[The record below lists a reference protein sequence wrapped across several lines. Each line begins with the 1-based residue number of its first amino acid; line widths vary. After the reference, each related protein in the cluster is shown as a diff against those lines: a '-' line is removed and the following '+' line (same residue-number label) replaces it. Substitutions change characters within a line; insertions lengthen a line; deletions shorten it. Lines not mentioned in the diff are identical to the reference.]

1 MRAMSLLEIR
11 DLYVHF
17 KTFDGDLKVLDG
29 VNITIFEG
37 EQVGLVGES
46 GCGKTLTGKTILGI
60 LPMPP
65 ANIPTGE
72 IHFLGSQILE
82 MSPRERRRLSSQGLS
97 AIFQDPLAA
106 LNPVYKIGQQLGDVL
121 KYSAK
126 AKGKNLARKEIRAQS
141 IALLRATGLPDPERI
156 LNSYPVQLSGGMRQR
171 VCISE
176 ALSTGA
182 KLLVADEPTTN
193 LDVTIQYQILKLLNQ
208 LPEER
213 GASILLISHS
223 LGVVRNFTERVYI
236 MYAGSIVETAK
247 TSVVFSDPLH
257 PYTKGLL
264 SSVPQLIPKAMSEG
278 IKGDI
283 PNYLEP
289 PKGCRFHPR
298 CEHAMPICRMEKPLS
313 SSSGDDHKVACF
325 LYQG

>member
-1 MRAMSLLEIR
+1 MREKSLLVIK
-11 DLYVHF
+11 DLYVYF
-17 KTFDGDLKVLDG
+17 KMFEGELKVLDG
-29 VNITIFEG
+29 VNITVLEE

-65 ANIPTGE
+65 ANIPKGE
-72 IHFLGSQILE
+72 IHFLGSQILN
-82 MSPRERRRLSSQGLS
+82 MPPRERRRLSSQGLS

-126 AKGKNLARKEIRAQS
+126 ARGKNLARKEIRTQS

-208 LPEER
+208 LPEEKHV
-213 GASILLISHS
+213 STLLITHS
-223 LGVVRNFTERVYI
+223 LGVVRNFTERVYV
-236 MYAGSIVETAK
+236 MYAGSVVETAR
-247 TSVVFSDPLH
+247 TTALFSDPLH

-278 IKGDI
+278 IKGDV
-283 PNYLEP
+283 PSYLEP

-298 CEHAMPICRMEKPLS
+298 CEQVMPICRTEKPVS

-325 LYQG
+325 LYQR